1 MSGATKDRRIARKGT
16 ALDAC
21 DGLRPCAHC
30 GRTTRGVGGTDK
42 TAAPLCDC
50 CYSDACDAESLGCP
64 ACGSLTGDGERCPEC
79 VAAFAEH
86 WREAYELERAL

>member
-42 TAAPLCDC
+42 TVAPLCDC
-50 CYSDACDAESLGCP
+50 CYSGFYCRCCGRVLVKDESDL
-64 ACGSLTGDGERCPEC
+64 CPEC
-79 VAAFAEH
+79 LVDAASA
-86 WREAYELERAL
+86 WGAR